1 MAKRSA
7 IEDVLPPRAV
17 EVRRRFEIPVLIAA
31 LAVVPVI
38 FIESTSSA
46 PSLIQ
51 TAYWAN
57 WAIWAAFLVEYIA
70 VMSVTDRRWAYTKR
84 AWLDVLVIVV
94 SFPALPAFL
103 ASTRLLRLTR
113 LTRVLRLLRLLRL
126 AAVMT
131 RGSRAAGAIFRTRGI
146 GYVAVI
152 TLLVALGIGGTFSIL
167 EGTPMMDGLWWSLV
181 TVTTVGYGDM
191 FPVTPG
197 GRIAATF
204 LMILGIG
211 LVAYITAAVAAHF
224 VENEDS
230 ELVGELRSLHDRLDR
245 IEVALGTSVDR
256 AVPIHTS
263 GPSAGVEPSGQ
274 PADRE
279 GGD

>member
-1 MAKRSA
+1 MTKRLA
-7 IEDVLPPRAV
+7 IENVLSPEAV
-17 EVRRRFEIPVLIAA
+17 AVRRRFEVPVLVAA
-31 LAVVPVI
+31 LAVVPVM
-38 FIESTSSA
+38 FIEATTGSA
-46 PSLIQ
+46 ALLQ

-57 WAIWAAFLVEYIA
+57 WAIWAAFLVEYVA
-70 VMSVTDRRWAYTKR
+70 VMAVTEQRWMYTKK

-94 SFPALPAFL
+94 SFPALPALL
-103 ASTRLLRLTR
+103 ASTRLIRLTR

-131 RGSRAAGAIFRTRGI
+131 RGARAAGAIFRTRGI

-167 EGTPMMDGLWWSLV
+167 EKTPMVDGLWWSLV

-197 GRIAATF
+197 GRIAASL

-224 VENEDS
+224 VESEDS
-230 ELVGELRSLHDRLDR
+230 DLARELRLLHERLDR
-245 IEVALGTSVDR
+245 IERAMGT
-256 AVPIHTS
+256 AV
-263 GPSAGVEPSGQ
+263 Q
-274 PADRE
+274 PRSEAAADSS
-279 GGD
+279 D